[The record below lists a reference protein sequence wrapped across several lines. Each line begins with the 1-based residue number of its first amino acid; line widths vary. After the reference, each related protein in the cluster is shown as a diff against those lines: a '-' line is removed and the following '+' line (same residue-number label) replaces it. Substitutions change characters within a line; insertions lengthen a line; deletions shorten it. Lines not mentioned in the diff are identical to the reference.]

1 MYGNGNNTITASVH
15 AYTLIELLIS
25 ILLAYKTKP
34 TFYTFNNFILSQKI
48 KHTTGGINNLFFAI
62 LTCIDTSNYYLYL
75 LIK

>member
-48 KHTTGGINNLFFAI
+48 KHTTGGINNLFFA
-62 LTCIDTSNYYLYL
+62 LFCFFL
-75 LIK
+75 LI